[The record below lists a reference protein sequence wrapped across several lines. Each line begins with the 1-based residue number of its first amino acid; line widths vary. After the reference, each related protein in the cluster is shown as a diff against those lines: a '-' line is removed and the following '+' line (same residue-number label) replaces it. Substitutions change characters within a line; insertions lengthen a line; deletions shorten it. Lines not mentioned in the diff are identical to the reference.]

1 MSGSGV
7 TLPGGDGHN
16 ITDAHR
22 HFPPRSVIGAPDPDL
37 HIKGG
42 QRIPLLGVRQ
52 PGQIGGDPFAPADD
66 IRQPVLVGLPARLPR
81 LKRRPLCLQF
91 ALLGGQRRQF
101 TQKGSRRLIIAEGD
115 HRPCRAASLP
125 LQHGQ
130 ASVEGGEVRHR

>member
-1 MSGSGV
+1 MSGSAAPS
-7 TLPGGDGHN
+7 PGGDGHN

-22 HFPPRSVIGAPDPDL
+22 HLPPGGVISAPDPDL

-42 QRIPLLGVRQ
+42 QRIPLLRIGEA
-52 PGQIGGDPFAPADD
+52 GQVGSDPFAPADH
-66 IRQPVLVGLPARLPR
+66 IRQPILVGLPARLLR
-81 LKRRPLCLQF
+81 LKRRPLRLQF

-101 TQKGSRRLIIAEGD
+101 AQKGSRRLIIAEGD

-130 ASVEGGEVRHR
+130 ASVEGGEVHRR